1 MVQLMRSD
9 SDNNHFKKVKLES
22 QQDDDHQLHSNKRPK
37 FDFNSDS
44 PKVLF
49 FFQIF
54 YLYPKPIINF
64 ILGCSVYFNLVYSV

>member
-9 SDNNHFKKVKLES
+9 SDNNHFYKKVKLES
-22 QQDDDHQLHSNKRPK
+22 QQQDDVPNKRPK
-37 FDFNSDS
+37 FDFNLDSS

-54 YLYPKPIINF
+54 NLYSKPIINF
-64 ILGCSVYFNLVYSV
+64 ILGRLF

>member
-22 QQDDDHQLHSNKRPK
+22 QQEQDDHSLPHKRPK

-54 YLYPKPIINF
+54 NLYL
-64 ILGCSVYFNLVYSV
+64 